1 MPKGKYMATVKVGE
15 KGQIVIP
22 KGARE
27 LFGIEP
33 GDTLLLMA
41 DVKQGIAIVQND
53 AYMKFVDAVFSVQ
66 QEPPVA
72 PDGELDGFVR
82 SFPLI
87 TASASAARGVEV
99 FVSSYSKYRQEGTD
113 LANEV
118 LDELGRVRIVEKTDS
133 GQS

>member
-1 MPKGKYMATVKVGE
+1 MSMKMPKGKYMATVKVGE

-53 AYMKFVDAVFSVQ
+53 AYMKFVDAVFSVP

-72 PDGELDGFVR
+72 PDGALEAE
-82 SFPLI
+82 
-87 TASASAARGVEV
+87 T
-99 FVSSYSKYRQEGTD
+99 
-113 LANEV
+113 
-118 LDELGRVRIVEKTDS
+118 
-133 GQS
+133 

>member
-1 MPKGKYMATVKVGE
+1 MSMKMPKGKYMATVKVGE

-53 AYMKFVDAVFSVQ
+53 AYMKFVDARVQRAAGASRGTGRRIGGRKMNVLSVRGLCK
-66 QEPPVA
+66 PVR
-72 PDGELDGFVR
+72 LFC
-82 SFPLI
+82 
-87 TASASAARGVEV
+87 TA
-99 FVSSYSKYRQEGTD
+99 
-113 LANEV
+113 
-118 LDELGRVRIVEKTDS
+118 GRFL
-133 GQS
+133 